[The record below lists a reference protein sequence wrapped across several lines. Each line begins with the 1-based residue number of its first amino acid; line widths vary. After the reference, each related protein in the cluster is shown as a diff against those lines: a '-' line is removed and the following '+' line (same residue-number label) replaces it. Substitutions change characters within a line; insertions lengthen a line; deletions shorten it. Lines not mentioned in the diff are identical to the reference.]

1 MLESLFNK
9 NKDVNA
15 CNFIKKRLQNT
26 CFPFKF
32 VKRLRTPSFT
42 EHLWWLHFGSQKTDT
57 GPFSYQKTDTKRNLW
72 VNIAQ
77 LMAHTTVVYVA
88 VYLAIM
94 LPVFLA

>member
-1 MLESLFNK
+1 MVFW
-9 NKDVNA
+9 
-15 CNFIKKRLQNT
+15 FIEFAFENT

-32 VKRLRTPSFT
+32 VKLLRTPSFT
-42 EHLWWLHFGSQKTDT
+42 EHLLWLHLGSQKTDT

-72 VNIAQ
+72 VNITQ